1 MQKNVERFN
10 VKVMAATVL
19 NSTQVHLLQMFQ
31 VDDSQQGLEE
41 LKELLQIEQHIE
53 QACSLTRGDVQA
65 VMTSLHDLIVTELSQ
80 GARFYLPQ
88 VGYLSL
94 SVTTELPEGK
104 SMDKVTGNN
113 IRLRNINFKPTAE
126 LLNEVGRNVRFERS
140 KYTTKSRRYTEEQLW
155 DKIVAFIK
163 EHDYICR
170 RDMEYHFSLRQQ
182 TALKWLKHFTEK
194 GLLVKEG
201 ARNAP
206 IYFLAKDNKDN
217 KGNEEELRVS
227 HQNSG

>member
-1 MQKNVERFN
+1 
-10 VKVMAATVL
+10 
-19 NSTQVHLLQMFQ
+19 
-31 VDDSQQGLEE
+31 
-41 LKELLQIEQHIE
+41 
-53 QACSLTRGDVQA
+53 
-65 VMTSLHDLIVTELSQ
+65 MTSLHDLIVTELSQ

-126 LLNEVGRNVRFERS
+126 LLNEVARQVRFERS

-170 RDMEYHFSLRQQ
+170 RDMEYHSPCASRQ
-182 TALKWLKHFTEK
+182 
-194 GLLVKEG
+194 
-201 ARNAP
+201 P
-206 IYFLAKDNKDN
+206 
-217 KGNEEELRVS
+217 
-227 HQNSG
+227 

>member
-1 MQKNVERFN
+1 MAIKYEIHSIHNSKGEGGEQKFVRLRDHEPMTS
-10 VKVMAATVL
+10 K
-19 NSTQVHLLQMFQ
+19 
-31 VDDSQQGLEE
+31 
-41 LKELLQIEQHIE
+41 QIEQHIE

-88 VGYLSL
+88 IGYLSL

-104 SMDKVTGNN
+104 TMDKVTGNN

-201 ARNAP
+201 AINAP
-206 IYFLAKDNKDN
+206 IYFLAKGN
-217 KGNEEELRVS
+217 KGNEDNEDNEDNGISLHTKRPEP
-227 HQNSG
+227 

>member
-1 MQKNVERFN
+1 
-10 VKVMAATVL
+10 
-19 NSTQVHLLQMFQ
+19 
-31 VDDSQQGLEE
+31 
-41 LKELLQIEQHIE
+41 
-53 QACSLTRGDVQA
+53 
-65 VMTSLHDLIVTELSQ
+65 MTSLHDLIVTELSH

-126 LLNEVGRNVRFERS
+126 LLNEVARQVRFERS

-170 RDMEYHFSLRQQ
+170 RDMEYHFALRQQ

-206 IYFLAKDNKDN
+206 LYFLAKDNK
-217 KGNEEELRVS
+217 GNEISLHTKRLEP
-227 HQNSG
+227 

>member
-1 MQKNVERFN
+1 MFAYQGGCAGGDDI
-10 VKVMAATVL
+10 AAR
-19 NSTQVHLLQMFQ
+19 SHRDRAFY
-31 VDDSQQGLEE
+31 
-41 LKELLQIEQHIE
+41 
-53 QACSLTRGDVQA
+53 
-65 VMTSLHDLIVTELSQ
+65 

-94 SVTTELPEGK
+94 SVTTVLPEGK
-104 SMDKVTGNN
+104 SMDKVTANN

-126 LLNEVGRNVRFERS
+126 LLNEVRKDVRFERS

-163 EHDYICR
+163 ENVYICR
-170 RDMEYHFSLRQQ
+170 RDLEYNFYLRQQ

-206 IYFLAKDNKDN
+206 LYFLAEDNRDNKD
-217 KGNEEELRVS
+217 KKDIEE
-227 HQNSG
+227 